1 MAKTSKKGSKLKL
14 ENTGVKT
21 EHWDDTFRLMS
32 WWDADRVSKANVMVV
47 GAGALGNEVLK
58 NLALMNVG
66 SIFIVDFDTIEY
78 ANLCRSVLFRT
89 QDIKL
94 NKFKCEIAGERI
106 KDINPNVKVQ
116 TVNGDIMIDVGLG
129 VLRRMDVIIG
139 CLDNRIAR
147 LFINR
152 YAYKVGK
159 VWIDGAIENL
169 SGQLNVYKNGT
180 SCYECA
186 LTNVD
191 WENIRFKMGCADI
204 AQRNSTQGRVPTT
217 PISSSII
224 AAMQVQEAIKVIH
237 GNEKQSMAGE
247 QFKYDGMNNW
257 IIQFKTEPVREEC
270 DSHYVIKDEELIKS
284 KELTNEMTIAECL
297 KWLKAHFKDDEINI
311 QLNYKIIL
319 EIASMK
325 SEITYE
331 LIIPEPHFSENKQTI
346 YQAEPGEPIGIT
358 KYADRINSKFPN
370 LDLKLK
376 DVGIPPLHILTVET
390 SEDTYFV
397 ELTGDESFLNYN

>member
-1 MAKTSKKGSKLKL
+1 MGEKASKSQKLKL
-14 ENTGVKT
+14 ENTGQQK

-32 WWDADRVSKANVMVV
+32 WWDADRVKDAKVMVV

-89 QDIKL
+89 EDIKK

-129 VLRRMDVIIG
+129 VMRRMDVIIG

-169 SGQLNVYKNGT
+169 SGQLNVYKNGK

-186 LTNVD
+186 LTNTD

-257 IIQFKTEPVREEC
+257 IIQFESEPVREEC
-270 DSHYVIKDEELIKS
+270 DSHYEISDEELIQS
-284 KELTNEMTIAECL
+284 KELKSDMTIGDCL
-297 KWLKAHFKDDEINI
+297 SWLEKHFDDKEVGI

-325 SEITYE
+325 SEVSYDI
-331 LIIPEPHFSENKQTI
+331 IIPEPHFSETMQTQ
-346 YQAEPGEPIGIT
+346 YQKEPGEPIGIT
-358 KYADRINSKFPN
+358 KYVDTINRDFP
-370 LDLKLK
+370 DLNMKLK
-376 DVGIPPLHILTVET
+376 DVGIAPLHILTIET
-390 SEDTYFV
+390 SQDTYFV
-397 ELTGDESFLNYN
+397 ELTGDESFLNFK

>member
-1 MAKTSKKGSKLKL
+1 MGKEPKKSQKLKL
-14 ENTGVKT
+14 QNTGASK
-21 EHWDDTFRLMS
+21 ENWDDTFRLMS
-32 WWDADRVSKANVMVV
+32 WWDAEKVSAANVMVV

-89 QDIKL
+89 EDINK

-106 KDINPNVKVQ
+106 KEINPNIKVQ
-116 TVNGDIMIDVGLG
+116 SLNGDVMIDVGLG
-129 VLRRMDVIIG
+129 VMRRMDVIIG

-169 SGQLNVYKNGT
+169 SGQLNVYQNGK

-186 LTNVD
+186 LTNTD

-257 IIQFKTEPVREEC
+257 IIQFKSEPVREDC
-270 DSHYVIKDEELIKS
+270 DSHYTISDEELIQS
-284 KELTNEMTIAECL
+284 KDLSNEMTIGDCL
-297 KWLKAHFKDDEINI
+297 NWLKKHFDDEEVSI

-319 EIASMK
+319 EITSMK
-325 SEITYE
+325 SEITHE
-331 LIIPEPHFSENKQTI
+331 LIIPEPHFSENRQTQ
-346 YQAEPGEPIGIT
+346 YQEIPGEPIGIT
-358 KYADRINSKFPN
+358 KYADHISDAFPD
-370 LDLKLK
+370 LSLKLK
-376 DVGIPPLHILTVET
+376 DVGVPPLHILTVET
-390 SEDTYFV
+390 SQDTFFV
-397 ELTGDESFLNYN
+397 ELTGDESFLNYK

>member
-1 MAKTSKKGSKLKL
+1 MDKDKGKKLSISGTAK
-14 ENTGVKT
+14 E
-21 EHWDDTFRLMS
+21 EHWDDTFRMMS
-32 WWDADRVSKANVMVV
+32 WWDSDRVKEAKVMVV

-58 NLALMNVG
+58 NLALMNIG

-78 ANLCRSVLFRT
+78 ANLCRSVLFRE
-89 QDIKL
+89 QDIKR
-94 NKFKCEIAGERI
+94 NNFKCEIAAQRI

-116 TVNGDIMIDVGLG
+116 AVNGDVMIDVGLG
-129 VLRRMDVIIG
+129 VFRRMDVIIG

-152 YAYKVGK
+152 YSYKVGK

-169 SGQLNVYKNGT
+169 SGQLNVYKNGL

-186 LTNVD
+186 LTQTD
-191 WENIRFKMGCADI
+191 WENIRFKMGCADV

-257 IIQFKTEPVREEC
+257 ILTFKSAELKDEC
-270 DSHYVIKDEELIKS
+270 DSHYVIKDDELIQAKDMNCDMS
-284 KELTNEMTIAECL
+284 IADALVAL
-297 KWLKAHFKDDEINI
+297 KKHLKTDHVSIS
-311 QLNYKIIL
+311 LNYKIIL
-319 EIASMK
+319 EVASMK
-325 SEITYE
+325 TDKSSSI
-331 LIIPEPHFSENKQTI
+331 IIPEPHFSDQMQTA
-346 YQAEPGEPIGIT
+346 YQQEPGEPIGIT
-358 KYADRINSKFPN
+358 KYTDQINDDFP
-370 LDLKLK
+370 DKSMSLKK
-376 DVGIPPLHILTVET
+376 AGIAALQILTVET
-390 SEDTYFV
+390 DKDIFFV
-397 ELTGDESFLNYN
+397 ELTGDENFINFQ

>member
-1 MAKTSKKGSKLKL
+1 MGEKSKKSQKLKL
-14 ENTGVKT
+14 ENTGKQK
-21 EHWDDTFRLMS
+21 ENWDDTFRLMS
-32 WWDADRVSKANVMVV
+32 WWDAERVSKANVMVV

-89 QDIKL
+89 EDIKK

-106 KDINPNVKVQ
+106 KEINPNLKVQ

-129 VLRRMDVIIG
+129 VMKRMDVIIG

-169 SGQLNVYKNGT
+169 SGQLNVYQNGK

-186 LTNVD
+186 LTAVD

-257 IIQFKTEPVREEC
+257 IIQFQSEPVREEC
-270 DSHYVIKDEELIKS
+270 DSHYAISDEELIQAKGLS
-284 KELTNEMTIAECL
+284 NKMTIKDCL
-297 KWLKAHFKDDEINI
+297 DWLKEHFKDDDINI

-325 SEITYE
+325 SEISHDI
-331 LIIPEPHFSENKQTI
+331 IIPEPHFSERMQTQ
-346 YQAEPGEPIGIT
+346 YQEEPGEAIGIT
-358 KYADRINSKFPN
+358 KYADQINYDFPDLSK
-370 LDLKLK
+370 KLSE
-376 DVGIPPLHILTVET
+376 VGVPPLHILTVET
-390 SEDTYFV
+390 SQDTYFV
-397 ELTGDESFLNYN
+397 ELTGDESFLEFK